1 MNALGY
7 ALVFGTLA
15 GFIALLALWLVAEN
29 RWSKR
34 LRITL
39 GLLAILTAIPV
50 TALVAVA
57 VTQLDDQSYYAT
69 SVQTLLD
76 ETVVALESGEPG
88 FLHRLKTFREKQVLT
103 YESRSNLLENAR
115 AFMDDGQALRNKT
128 VKTLKE
134 PNSSSSSDHAIA
146 LPDIRALLEAGRDAE
161 SLPARMVVRLDT
173 NAGDSDS
180 RLKET
185 WEFSS
190 GQVHRV
196 VIDESKGPARYR
208 REKTL
213 AFDTRNICRQLLEG
227 KLFKIEAAEGTGK
240 ARLFAGTAFEGGVGN
255 RAIEILID
263 GESAVWVGES
273 CVFAGLPETDALAF
287 NALYEKLASQAR
299 AAFGAIGV
307 QATDNATQIAVSVLD
322 AEHGGIYVVNTDGT
336 GKQRLTKAG
345 SDMLPRWSPDR
356 KQIAFLSLR
365 EQDHELA
372 AEHDLAFHWFLY
384 IMDADG
390 KDQRRVTE
398 TPIGMIFQWSP
409 DGSRFV
415 FQSSC
420 GDGNNK
426 AKDGTE
432 SSAIYTMKADGTQQ
446 KRLTPVENNDSF
458 PSWSPDGKQIAFCS
472 NRHGNMDIFVMNAD
486 GSNVRRLTSNE
497 ANDIGPTWSPDGKQI
512 AFTSSRE
519 SGTAYVVNADGTQ
532 ESSLAVR
539 GRPVAWSPDG
549 QSLLLLE
556 NDGQLVLSGADGR
569 NPKELTKAGEPAL
582 DGEYSP
588 NGKAVFYR
596 SKVNG
601 KWTLMS
607 VDTERSSPK
616 RIWSDSGKLLGFSV
630 SPSRVSLAEDSIPL
644 STSNTHLTEFGN
656 ACRKS
661 EKLYNDSRQQLFA
674 LIPDFLDWKRREI
687 EIPYSSTTNA
697 FEVRV
702 IFTPPDGTKAH
713 VAVLVSANRHL
724 VENKKVD
731 ISEVEPTIVWGAS
744 TILTEAESGR
754 FDGHLLKQAAFVLE
768 GNLADKDSLD
778 AYLEAVDFKRIGKFV
793 SSRLTRNS
801 K

>member
-57 VTQLDDQSYYAT
+57 VSQLDDQSYYAA

-88 FLHRLKTFREKQVLT
+88 FLHRLKTFQEKQMLT

-115 AFMDDGQALRNKT
+115 AFRDDGQALRST
-128 VKTLKE
+128 TEKTLKE
-134 PNSSSSSDHAIA
+134 PNASSSSDHAIA
-146 LPDIRALLEAGRDAE
+146 LSDIRALLEAGRDAK
-161 SLPARMVVRLDT
+161 SLPARIVVRLDA

-208 REKTL
+208 RERTL
-213 AFDTRNICRQLLEG
+213 AFDTRNICRQLLDG
-227 KLFKIEAAEGTGK
+227 KLFRIEAAEGTGK
-240 ARLFAGTAFEGGVGN
+240 TRMFAGTAFEGGVGD

-287 NALYEKLASQAR
+287 NALYEQLASQAR
-299 AAFGAIGV
+299 AAFGALGV
-307 QATDNATQIAVSVLD
+307 QAAGNATQIAVSVLD
-322 AEHGGIYVVNTDGT
+322 AEHGGIYVLNADGS
-336 GKQRLTKAG
+336 GEQRLTKG
-345 SDMLPRWSPDR
+345 STDILPRWSPDG
-356 KQIAFLSLR
+356 KQIAFLALR

-384 IMDADG
+384 VMDADG
-390 KDQRRVTE
+390 QNQRRVTK

-420 GDGNNK
+420 EDGNNK
-426 AKDGTE
+426 AKDGTV
-432 SSAIYTMKADGTQQ
+432 SSAIYVMKADGTKQ
-446 KRLTPVENNDSF
+446 KRLTPVEKNDGF

-486 GSNVRRLTSNE
+486 GSDVRRLTSNN
-497 ANDIGPTWSPDGKQI
+497 AKYIGPTWSPDGKQI
-512 AFTSSRE
+512 AFASSRE
-519 SGTAYVVNADGTQ
+519 SGNAHVMNADGTQ
-532 ESSLAVR
+532 ESPLIVR

-549 QSLLLLE
+549 QSLLLE

-601 KWTLMS
+601 TWTLMS

-616 RIWSDSGKLLGFSV
+616 RIWSDSGKFLGFSV

-644 STSNTHLTEFGN
+644 STSNPHLTEFGN

-661 EKLYNDSRQQLFA
+661 EKLYDDSRQQLFA

-702 IFTPPDGTKAH
+702 IFSPPDGTKAH
-713 VAVLVSANRHL
+713 VAVLVSGNRHL

-731 ISEVEPTIVWGAS
+731 ISEVDPAIVWGAS
-744 TILTEAESGR
+744 TILTEAEYGR
-754 FDGHLLKQAAFVLE
+754 YDGHLLKQAAFVLE
-768 GNLADKDSLD
+768 GNLADKDALD
-778 AYLEAVDFKRIGKFV
+778 AYLESVDFKRIGKFV
-793 SSRLTRNS
+793 SSRLTRNA